1 MGTMPDWFA
10 KTPEMHAADQYFSLA
25 DVNGDEAELIG
36 RYQTAL
42 VRLSSNPIDYASD
55 SAALD
60 TEWSTHL
67 GDVNN
72 SLHHHFQGD
81 WIDPGYYANPGGL
94 AGAFGAYWLIG
105 SKTVVETIRGGI
117 TIAIHK
123 ALGTTAINNLPVNL
137 QPTQSISQL
146 FEVEIVN
153 NINIDGVLELVTSW
167 VCVAPQGS
175 DYFEVAAL
183 RGHTVVEF
191 SIGTPKPFGHSS
203 ITGMVDRMIAT
214 SGQTS
219 PGSSTR

>member
-25 DVNGDEAELIG
+25 DVNGDESRLIG

-42 VRLSSNPIDYASD
+42 ARLISNPNDYAND

-60 TEWSTHL
+60 TEWSAH
-67 GDVNN
+67 DVDN
-72 SLHHHFQGD
+72 SLHYHFQGD
-81 WIDPGYYANPGGL
+81 WIDPRYYGNPGQF
-94 AGAFGAYWLIG
+94 AGAFGAYW
-105 SKTVVETIRGGI
+105 SVTSQTVMDKIRGGI
-117 TIAIHK
+117 TVAIHK
-123 ALGTTAINNLPVNL
+123 ALGTTAINSLPINL
-137 QPTQSISQL
+137 QPTQSISLL
-146 FEVEIVN
+146 FGPEIAN
-153 NINIDGVLELVTSW
+153 NINIDRVLELVTSW

-203 ITGMVDRMIAT
+203 ITGIVDRMIAT
-214 SGQTS
+214 SGPT
-219 PGSSTR
+219 